1 MRIFYD
7 GCKTSEGERGDI
19 NPVLLSV
26 AVLVLCLMK
35 EHLLARS
42 NPHDLSLSLILANA
56 KGGAHRIVH
65 IQLATQS
72 FTLIQRCKH
81 IKYTDTHTHTRRV
94 GNTRKRRDKSVV
106 EGIGTKLSARCL
118 FQCCNMPWQT
128 KS

>member
-35 EHLLARS
+35 EHLLPCS
-42 NPHDLSLSLILANA
+42 NPHDLSLSLILANT

-72 FTLIQRCKH
+72 FRLIQRCKH
-81 IKYTDTHTHTRRV
+81 IKYTHTH
-94 GNTRKRRDKSVV
+94 G
-106 EGIGTKLSARCL
+106 EWGIQERGETSQWLKGSGKLSARCL
-118 FQCCNMPWQT
+118 FQSCNMPWQA

>member
-56 KGGAHRIVH
+56 NGGAHRIVH
-65 IQLATQS
+65 IQLAT
-72 FTLIQRCKH
+72 
-81 IKYTDTHTHTRRV
+81 
-94 GNTRKRRDKSVV
+94 
-106 EGIGTKLSARCL
+106 
-118 FQCCNMPWQT
+118 
-128 KS
+128 